1 LKSKTDKEILLI
13 SVSSKIKSINI
24 TIPEPK
30 EEEEEEPIQ
39 QEETDIPED
48 GVIGDLFN

>member
-1 LKSKTDKEILLI
+1 MGNQFVKE
-13 SVSSKIKSINI
+13 KIKSINI

>member
-1 LKSKTDKEILLI
+1 MGNQFVKE
-13 SVSSKIKSINI
+13 KIKSINI

-30 EEEEEEPIQ
+30 EEVEEEPAQ

-48 GVIGDLFN
+48 GVIGELF